1 MNEELNRPT
10 RKLNRYNSKRY
21 KSGLFYCWKCDRGIV
36 AKGQKCGVCG
46 ALKGKKTLRKQ
57 DNLE

>member
-21 KSGLFYCWKCDRGIV
+21 KSGLFYCWKCDRNIV
-36 AKGQKCGVCG
+36 AKGQKCSLCG